1 MHSTVSDGTLG
12 PGEVVEAAARAGVG
26 VLALTDH
33 DDVAGVA
40 EAQAR
45 GAALGIEVWSGVEL
59 SVCEDHG
66 DLQVHVL
73 GLGVDCRDA
82 PLLDVLARVRQTRRE
97 RGARILERLAEAG
110 IDLSLD
116 TLTPGGEPR
125 SIGRLHVADALVRA
139 GAARS
144 RDDAFARYLRS
155 GRPAYQPSPGIGAA
169 EAIARIRGAG
179 GLACLAHPPLSVGA
193 TAPGGLDALVE
204 RLARLGLDGVE
215 VWHSGH
221 QTSQVR
227 RLRRIARKRGL
238 VQTGGSDFHGDAKP
252 GITPGR
258 GRHGNVSV
266 GREVYDALH
275 SRLAERR
282 AGG

>member
-12 PGEVVEAAARAGVG
+12 PGEVVEAAAQTGVG

-40 EAQAR
+40 EARAR
-45 GAALGIEVWSGVEL
+45 GAALGIEVWSGVEV
-59 SVCEDHG
+59 SVSDDDG
-66 DLQVHVL
+66 GLQVHVL
-73 GLGVDCRDA
+73 GLGVDCGDA
-82 PLLDVLARVRQTRRE
+82 ALLDMLARIRQARRE
-97 RGARILERLAEAG
+97 RGARILERLAQAG
-110 IDLSLD
+110 IELSLD
-116 TLTPGGEPR
+116 TLTPDGEPR
-125 SIGRLHVADALVRA
+125 VVGRLHVADALVRA
-139 GAARS
+139 GVARS
-144 RDDAFARYLRS
+144 RDDAFARFLRR

-221 QTSQVR
+221 QSSHVR
-227 RLRRIARKRGL
+227 RLRRIARERGL
-238 VQTGGSDFHGDAKP
+238 LPTGGSDFHGDAKP

-266 GREVYDALH
+266 GRDVYDALH
-275 SRLAERR
+275 RRLAERR
-282 AGG
+282 AEV